1 MSFFANRPSRHA
13 ARLGSAL
20 TAHPAGGLGGL
31 THRGRA
37 HHSHTMRPGPAA
49 RCLALAIPF
58 ALAGF
63 GAPAHAAEVRI
74 GDFEFSCKSGGK
86 TVKPKFGD
94 IDGVYFGD
102 IPAQYETCMETIQ
115 RKIAGCEMNTVFASN
130 TEAEQYPGCEQVFEE
145 QGHACA
151 LFFHREKAKCDA
163 YAPPD
168 ATQAALIAP
177 FRFSCKAP
185 DGATVKP
192 QFGDIP
198 GAYFLDMP
206 AQRDQCIETVKRKI
220 HGCSINTG
228 FASNTEAERY
238 PGCEQVFAEQ
248 GKACAAFY
256 QEEMAKCDIGG
267 AEAGTDGETISRECP
282 EGWNDGGWSC
292 EGPMVDG
299 KANGHWVMQ
308 WVMQNADDDVYEG
321 PMVDGKANG
330 HWVFRLASG
339 TVEEGP
345 YVDGKRHGHWV
356 VRNPGGHCYTIE
368 RVAGDIVNRGDC

>member
-1 MSFFANRPSRHA
+1 M
-13 ARLGSAL
+13 
-20 TAHPAGGLGGL
+20 
-31 THRGRA
+31 
-37 HHSHTMRPGPAA
+37 
-49 RCLALAIPF
+49 
-58 ALAGF
+58 LAGF
-63 GAPAHAAEVRI
+63 GAPSHAAEVRI

-94 IDGVYFGD
+94 IDGAYFGD
-102 IPAQYETCMETIQ
+102 MPGQYETCMETIQ

-192 QFGDIP
+192 QFGDID

-206 AQRDQCIETVKRKI
+206 GQRDQCIETVKRKI

-238 PGCEQVFAEQ
+238 PGCEQVFEAQ
-248 GKACAAFY
+248 GSACTAFY
-256 QEEMAKCDIGG
+256 QEEMAKCDIGS
-267 AEAGTDGETISRECP
+267 AEAGTAGESAAKVTISRECP
-282 EGWNDGGWSC
+282 EGFYAVDAYGHGPFSC

-299 KANGHWVMQ
+299 KPHGDWTMRRPKGK
-308 WVMQNADDDVYEG
+308 DYEE
-321 PMVDGKANG
+321 V
-330 HWVFRLASG
+330 H
-339 TVEEGP
+339 EGP
-345 YVDGKRHGHWV
+345 YVDGKQHGHWV
-356 VRNPGGHCYTIE
+356 INLGWRVMEGPYVNDKPHGRWVTRHEDGCFFEDWDADVGHVVNGG
-368 RVAGDIVNRGDC
+368 DLDDC

>member
-1 MSFFANRPSRHA
+1 M
-13 ARLGSAL
+13 
-20 TAHPAGGLGGL
+20 
-31 THRGRA
+31 
-37 HHSHTMRPGPAA
+37 
-49 RCLALAIPF
+49 
-58 ALAGF
+58 LAGF

-94 IDGVYFGD
+94 IDGAFFHDMPG
-102 IPAQYETCMETIQ
+102 QYEACMETIQ

-130 TEAEQYPGCEQVFEE
+130 TEAEQHPGCEQVFEE

-151 LFFHREKAKCDA
+151 LFFHQEKAKCDA

-238 PGCEQVFAEQ
+238 PGCESIFAEQ
-248 GKACAAFY
+248 GKACAVFY

-267 AEAGTDGETISRECP
+267 TAGETISRECP
-282 EGWNDGGWSC
+282 EGWSAEWSC

-299 KANGHWVMQ
+299 KHHGDWVL
-308 WVMQNADDDVYEG
+308 QNADGDVFEG

-330 HWVFRLASG
+330 DWVLRFADG
-339 TVEEGP
+339 EVKEGP
-345 YVDGKRHGHWV
+345 YVDDKRHGHWV
-356 VRNPGGHCYTIE
+356 RRLPDGRCFASEWVKGK
-368 RVAGDIVNRGDC
+368 RGTSGPC

>member
-1 MSFFANRPSRHA
+1 MRWNIPVLCA
-13 ARLGSAL
+13 AV
-20 TAHPAGGLGGL
+20 
-31 THRGRA
+31 
-37 HHSHTMRPGPAA
+37 M
-49 RCLALAIPF
+49 
-58 ALAGF
+58 LAGF
-63 GAPAHAAEVRI
+63 GAPSHAAEVRI

-94 IDGVYFGD
+94 IDGAYFGD
-102 IPAQYETCMETIQ
+102 MPGQYEACMETIQ

-130 TEAEQYPGCEQVFEE
+130 TEAERYPGCEQTFEE

-192 QFGDIP
+192 KFGDIP

-238 PGCEQVFAEQ
+238 PGCESIFEAQ
-248 GKACAAFY
+248 GSACAAFY

-267 AEAGTDGETISRECP
+267 TAGETISQECP
-282 EGWNDGGWSC
+282 ELDWGDEPPHTFTDC
-292 EGPMVDG
+292 EGPV
-299 KANGHWVMQ
+299 
-308 WVMQNADDDVYEG
+308 
-321 PMVDGKANG
+321 
-330 HWVFRLASG
+330 
-339 TVEEGP
+339 
-345 YVDGKRHGHWV
+345 VDGKRHGHWV
-356 VRNPGGHCYTIE
+356 LRSEDGSTHEGPFVDGKPHGHWSERHADGDVYEGPAVDGKRHGDWVLRYADGDVYEGPAVDGKRHGDWVVRYADGSVWEGPYVDGKPHGTWRGRLADGSCRFNEWVEGE
-368 RVAGDIVNRGDC
+368 IVNSGDC